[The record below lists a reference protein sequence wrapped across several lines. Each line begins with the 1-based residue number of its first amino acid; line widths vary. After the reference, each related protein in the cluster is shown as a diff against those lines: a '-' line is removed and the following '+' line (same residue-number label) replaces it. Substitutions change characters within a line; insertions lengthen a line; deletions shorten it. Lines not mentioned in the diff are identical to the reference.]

1 VQLRDQCRKNASSR
15 LVHRSPRKALWKVGD
30 LFEDRLETVQ
40 PIIRMIGS
48 GLSLGLVLIA
58 GQKALLDDLYNDAA
72 SGGWFGYAT

>member
-1 VQLRDQCRKNASSR
+1 VT
-15 LVHRSPRKALWKVGD
+15 
-30 LFEDRLETVQ
+30 FEDRLETVQ